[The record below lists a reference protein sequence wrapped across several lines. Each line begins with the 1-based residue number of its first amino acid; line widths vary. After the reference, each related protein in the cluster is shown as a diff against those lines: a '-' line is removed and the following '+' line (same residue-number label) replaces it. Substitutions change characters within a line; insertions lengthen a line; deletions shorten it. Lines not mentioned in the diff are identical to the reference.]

1 MKINIEFDLTP
12 EEFRRA
18 MGLPDVA
25 ALQEELLS
33 RMRERIEAGLT
44 EYDPVKLMEPFVTGN
59 LKSVET
65 FQRMFWDAM
74 TQAKPKTDK

>member
-74 TQAKPKTDK
+74 TQAKPKADK